1 MRYHQKFSYKQLHAL
16 HFVMQCN
23 LFLEKTPLVETSFP
37 FEDKEHIA
45 KVGYVKSSALLFL
58 FSHLQCIKIRRI

>member
-1 MRYHQKFSYKQLHAL
+1 
-16 HFVMQCN
+16 MQCN
-23 LFLEKTPLVETSFP
+23 LFLEKTPLVETPFP

-58 FSHLQCIKIRRI
+58 FSHMQCNYLFYMKTCSV

>member
-1 MRYHQKFSYKQLHAL
+1 
-16 HFVMQCN
+16 MQCN

-45 KVGYVKSSALLFL
+45 KVGYVKSSALPFAMHQNTKNLN
-58 FSHLQCIKIRRI
+58 

>member
-1 MRYHQKFSYKQLHAL
+1 
-16 HFVMQCN
+16 MQCN

-58 FSHLQCIKIRRI
+58 FSHLQCIKLRRM